1 VDVPIATET
10 PSFCR
15 ACGTRYPP
23 VDGLSFCPTCGTP
36 VVPPAPPV
44 PTGYLRRMTGLV
56 IDWLLLGAL
65 VSPIALWFSSMND
78 PTADEGAFYVIANL
92 LGYGTPFLYWALL
105 TKIWRG
111 QTVGRRLVGT
121 RVARAGD
128 GAQVTYWRALGRAM
142 LILPMI
148 ALAFIPVIIDLLFPL
163 FGPRHRSLCDLATD
177 TVVTREMPSALR
189 PPRA

>member
-1 VDVPIATET
+1 M
-10 PSFCR
+10 
-15 ACGTRYPP
+15 
-23 VDGLSFCPTCGTP
+23 
-36 VVPPAPPV
+36 PPV
-44 PTGYLRRMTGLV
+44 PAGYVRRMTGLT

-65 VSPIALWFSSMND
+65 VSPIALWLSSMND

-92 LGYGTPFLYWALL
+92 LGYGSPFLYWALL

-148 ALAFIPVIIDLLFPL
+148 AFAFIPVIIDLALPL
-163 FGPRHRSLCDLATD
+163 FGRRHQSLCDRATD
-177 TVVTREMPSALR
+177 TVVTREMPPAGRPALT
-189 PPRA
+189 